1 MGAKREVEVYK
12 PDGTFYKRY
21 KSITEMSK
29 DMEAN
34 LSTISAALK
43 NEVPKVKVKKV
54 EYTLVPIEEEEV
66 IPEGETEDQIR
77 RRLGL
82 NPYGEW
88 RNDEWMNAMFERV
101 NKILYPD
108 GYDVREIWLAQKDN
122 SRAKKRAAL
131 IREEKESEE
140 VFYNSIEDF
149 DKDN

>member
-1 MGAKREVEVYK
+1 MGIKKVVEVYK
-12 PDGTFYKRY
+12 SDGTLYKRY
-21 KSITEMSK
+21 KTITEMSK

-34 LSTISAALK
+34 LSTISAVLK
-43 NEVPKVKVKKV
+43 KEVPKVKIKGV
-54 EYTLVPIEEEEV
+54 EYTLVSIEEEI

-82 NPYGEW
+82 NPYGSW
-88 RNDEWMNAMFERV
+88 RNDEWLNAMFERV

-108 GYDVREIWLAQKDN
+108 GYDTREIWLAQKAN
-122 SRAKKRAAL
+122 NRAKKRAAL

-140 VFYNSIEDF
+140 TYYNSIEDF